1 MKLKSNQLKLVLAQA
16 VGLLIMSNAAQGS
29 SSGCSGYSDLVYN
42 GFPGMPW
49 MGGGVNIN
57 NYGCDT
63 QNAIIGSP
71 NSASSLMFQ
80 QDFDMSG
87 LSMSLDDAEA
97 TPGYAS
103 VDEEQSYQQNAALE
117 KSPSS
122 ASAELRLA
130 DTVYRPGRD
139 SGRFLTMGYPG
150 SAASGYRFWNTAS
163 VPSESELRA
172 VDVSS
177 LSGLYTSGLSASY
190 SGIGTSDAVT
200 LPLDAKIKLGNGY
213 VLSLNLPL
221 SYIENNNTTNF
232 NNAGVSTSY
241 YSASLGAGLTIP
253 LSHLFNMKDVW
264 ALTVLSRVG
273 GIDSDSNKDPASAI
287 IYSVGILSQYDMRLA
302 GGVFGIKNM
311 FSYYGTSAQRDNV
324 FKSFGPSGPV
334 YGSETDDI
342 DVGVFRNGVYYSH
355 YLGPVVFG
363 RKLSGTIFFT
373 DTRFKVAEQYS
384 ALYMDSMQQVGF
396 NLGLA
401 PKHSRTGSFVRRLL
415 DAQDMRIGMTYTTA
429 DLPQNKTLNIDGF
442 GVNFGF
448 TF

>member
-1 MKLKSNQLKLVLAQA
+1 MKLKSNLVKLAVIQA
-16 VGLLIMSNAAQGS
+16 LGLLMAPYAAQG
-29 SSGCSGYSDLVYN
+29 SGCSGYSSLVYDSSSSVYIGN
-42 GFPGMPW
+42 R
-49 MGGGVNIN
+49 
-57 NYGCDT
+57 GCDT

-87 LSMSLDDAEA
+87 LSMSLDEAEGE
-97 TPGYAS
+97 TLSAS
-103 VDEEQSYQQNAALE
+103 ADEEPSSLQNAALE
-117 KSPSS
+117 QSPKR
-122 ASAELRLA
+122 ADVA
-130 DTVYRPGRD
+130 DTVYRPGQD
-139 SGRFLTMGYPG
+139 AGRFLSTGYPG
-150 SAASGYRFWNTAS
+150 SAAGYRFWNTAS
-163 VPSESELRA
+163 VPSESELKA
-172 VDVSS
+172 ADASS
-177 LSGLYTSGLSASY
+177 LSGLYTSGLGANY
-190 SGIGTSDAVT
+190 SGIGASDAVT
-200 LPLDAKIKLGNGY
+200 LPLDYKLKLGNGY
-213 VLSLNLPL
+213 ALSFNLPL
-221 SYIENNNTTNF
+221 AYIKNDNTTNGT
-232 NNAGVSTSY
+232 NSRISTSY
-241 YSASLGAGLTIP
+241 YSASLGAGFTIP

-264 ALTVLSRVG
+264 GLTILSRVG
-273 GIDSDSNKDPASAI
+273 GIDSDTNKDPASAI
-287 IYSVGILSQYDMRLA
+287 IYSAGILSQYDMRLA
-302 GGVFGIKNM
+302 GGVFGIKNL

-324 FKSFGPSGPV
+324 FKNFDSSGNPVFGSQN
-334 YGSETDDI
+334 DMI

-355 YLGPVVFG
+355 YLGPVLFG

-373 DTRFKVAEQYS
+373 DTRFKVADQYS